1 MEKQMNKQITLDS
14 FCRGVEDI
22 VELNAKL
29 TGAKASDELKK
40 KLAIWKK
47 GLFRVVVM
55 GECKKGKSSFIN
67 ALLGVKELS
76 PVDSDV
82 ATSTVYKICY
92 GPEIAY
98 RVFFTDLKKEP
109 ITIKKEEVANYGTEN
124 GNPGNKE
131 DVDFIQVTCP
141 SPLLRAGLVI
151 IDTPGLGGL
160 FKKHK
165 LVTYQYVPKSDA
177 VFLVTDSIGGTI
189 GKLETDLI
197 ADLSKVTKH
206 IYFVQTK
213 SKQVDL
219 DAANERKEGNI
230 NAIKGLK
237 LDALKFDSNNLYYFV
252 VDSKMKHDADEV
264 KNTKMLERSG
274 FPAVIQF
281 LTQYLQPN
289 VNRLIMERALLEC
302 GPIINSTRQAI
313 TNKLRNLEA
322 TDEAT
327 REELITTIKE
337 RQNQSNEWEKQVLPD
352 CENELNRRMLNI
364 KEDVAKRCEV
374 CSHQGELYKDIEGE
388 LKGAS
393 STAELD
399 SLIEQLNQKLPE
411 YFADVWMST
420 AQFMKEEM
428 EIALGEFMEVCVQ
441 KKDSS
446 ISIENVN
453 VPYRRASGG
462 VKREDRGQ
470 SFISNAGKLMYG
482 GSIGGTVGG
491 FIGGAVGSIVPGVG
505 NVVGAAVGAKI
516 GAFLGGA
523 AIAISANKQG
533 LEAAKIQ
540 VCRQYANWMTAE
552 KATMASDSVRLM
564 DKVMLEIRYRIKKAT
579 SEYRDC
585 ISLQLKE
592 LESAGKKSLAECQ
605 QEILGIRNFEKRLN
619 ADLTVMGIAV

>member
-76 PVDSDV
+76 PVDSDI

-109 ITIKKEEVANYGTEN
+109 ITIKKEEVAKYGTEN

-141 SPLLRAGLVI
+141 SPLLKAGLVI

-189 GKLETDLI
+189 GELETDLI

-252 VDSKMKHDADEV
+252 VDSKTKHDADEA
-264 KNTKMLERSG
+264 KDTKILERSG

-313 TNKLRNLEA
+313 TNKLRNLETQDKTA
-322 TDEAT
+322 RDN
-327 REELITTIKE
+327 LISEIKKC
-337 RQNQSNEWEKQVLPD
+337 QKQVEDWKKCILPE
-352 CENELNRRMLNI
+352 CEEAFKIRMTKIRSEVERRYDKCSPNGALYSDIKAQLIATSSINKLDEMIAELN
-364 KEDVAKRCEV
+364 V
-374 CSHQGELYKDIEGE
+374 
-388 LKGAS
+388 
-393 STAELD
+393 
-399 SLIEQLNQKLPE
+399 KLPE
-411 YFADVWMST
+411 FFAEEVLSSS
-420 AQFMKEEM
+420 QFIKEEM
-428 EIALGEFMEVCVQ
+428 YAALNEFMSKCGMQNEAHLEREITVDLA
-441 KKDSS
+441 KKVSAGVS
-446 ISIENVN
+446 RENKLPMISKV
-453 VPYRRASGG
+453 
-462 VKREDRGQ
+462 
-470 SFISNAGKLMYG
+470 GKVSYSVTIG
-482 GSIGGTVGG
+482 GSLGGL
-491 FIGGAVGSIVPGVG
+491 IGGAIGSVVP
-505 NVVGAAVGAKI
+505 VVGTAAGAATGALI
-516 GAFLGGA
+516 GKFLGGA
-523 AIAISANKQG
+523 IGINTTNKQE
-533 LEAAKIQ
+533 LEVAQREACDKFA
-540 VCRQYANWMTAE
+540 RWMRDE
-552 KATMASDSVRLM
+552 IREMILNSKNLM
-564 DKVMLEIRYRIKKAT
+564 DVLSIKINGCLRKAVD
-579 SEYRDC
+579 EYQ
-585 ISLQLKE
+585 SSMSQQLKE
-592 LESAGKKSLAECQ
+592 IEVIGKKTLAERQ
-605 QEILGIRNFEKRLN
+605 NEVIETRNLEKRLN